1 MMLYNNIM
9 WSSSHS
15 SSRSSCRS
23 RSSRAARGLRC
34 VPRGAEHCAARG
46 LRRVPPGAERRAAR
60 GQFRALVFECKM
72 YCEAR
77 YAVVRPLFIL
87 ITFLHEFT

>member
-1 MMLYNNIM
+1 M

-34 VPRGAEHCAARG
+34 
-46 LRRVPPGAERRAAR
+46 VPPGAERRAAR

-87 ITFLHEFT
+87 NTFFIQTQISD